1 MIIKAWNIELEAIDL
16 SEHGI
21 KNYAFDLPYAI
32 AYMCEAV
39 NQNKL
44 ILGGDIIVSENGCYT
59 ESYDNWYSNQK
70 DPQATLKD
78 ALYYLS
84 RIWKNF
90 DNKSDWKVSVV
101 ISE

>member
-1 MIIKAWNIELEAIDL
+1 MIIKAWNIELEATDL
-16 SEHGI
+16 NEYGI

-44 ILGGDIIVSENGCYT
+44 ILGGDIVVSNNGYYV
-59 ESYDNWYSNQK
+59 ESYDSWYSNQK

-78 ALYYLS
+78 ALCYLS
-84 RIWKNF
+84 HILKTL
-90 DNKSDWKVSVV
+90 DSKTDWKVSVV
-101 ISE
+101 ISN